1 LIREETRMALK
12 VGKEIRDKTLNIK
25 VSECEL
31 MKLRELS
38 RETRVSEA
46 DVIRLL
52 LWNGGPGD
60 VLRVKDT
67 GEIVKRGPKG

>member
-1 LIREETRMALK
+1 MALK
-12 VGKEIRDKTLNIK
+12 VSKEERRDRTLNVK
-25 VSECEL
+25 VSVREL

>member
-1 LIREETRMALK
+1 MALK